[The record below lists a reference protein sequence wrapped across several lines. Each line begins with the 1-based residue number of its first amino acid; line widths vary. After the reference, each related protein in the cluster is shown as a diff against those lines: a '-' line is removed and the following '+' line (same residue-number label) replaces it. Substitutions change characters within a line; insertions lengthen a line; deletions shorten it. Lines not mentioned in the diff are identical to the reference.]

1 MSENKLMKSK
11 IAVVGL
17 GYVGISNA
25 VMFAQHNE
33 VVGVDIDESRVA
45 TVKAR
50 KSPVED
56 VD

>member
-1 MSENKLMKSK
+1 MKSK